1 MMLDVAALQSG
12 YGKALA
18 IDGVTFALDT
28 PGSLAVLGRNGAGKS
43 TLIKCIMGL
52 IRPWSG
58 KITFRNTAIGGWP
71 TDRVANAGIG
81 YVPEERRIFESL
93 SVIENLLSGE
103 KPGIGDAPAWTATRI
118 FEMFPEIARRR
129 NAAAG
134 TLSGGERQMLS
145 IARALMGNPQLLL
158 LDEPSEGLA
167 PVVVKRLGEAF
178 RDLRTEGISIL
189 IAEQNRRLART
200 VAEQVIIM
208 ETGRVA
214 WCGRFADLDADP
226 DIARRL
232 LGV

>member
-1 MMLDVAALQSG
+1 MLDVRNLQSG

-18 IDGVTFALDT
+18 IDGISFTLDA
-28 PGSLAVLGRNGAGKS
+28 PGSLAILGRNGAGKS
-43 TLIKCIMGL
+43 TLIKSIMGL

-58 KITFRNTAIGGWP
+58 DVTFKDAAIAGWP
-71 TDRVANAGIG
+71 TDRIACAGIG

-93 SVIENLLSGE
+93 SVIENLLAGE
-103 KPGIGDAPAWTATRI
+103 KPGTDGTPRWTAPGI

-129 NAAAG
+129 DAAAG
-134 TLSGGERQMLS
+134 TLSGGERQMLA
-145 IARALMGNPQLLL
+145 IGRALMGNPELLL

-167 PVVVKRLGEAF
+167 PVVVNRLG
-178 RDLRTEGISIL
+178 DVLRALRGEGISIL

-200 VAEQVIIM
+200 VADQAIIM
-208 ETGRVA
+208 ETGRIA
-214 WCGRFADLDADP
+214 WRGSFADMDADP